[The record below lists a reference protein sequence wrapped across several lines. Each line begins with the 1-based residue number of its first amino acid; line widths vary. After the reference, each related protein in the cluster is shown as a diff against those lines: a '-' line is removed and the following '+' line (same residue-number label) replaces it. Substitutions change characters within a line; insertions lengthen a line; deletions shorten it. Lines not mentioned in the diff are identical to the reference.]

1 MVNYSR
7 RVKITIET
15 FDEAQKMAD
24 RYKSSHSFDGYL
36 KNKGILEKTES
47 VIGIADSDN
56 ESFVVLDV
64 EIAV

>member
-1 MVNYSR
+1 MVNHNR

-15 FDEAQKMAD
+15 FNEAQKIAD
-24 RYKSSHSFDGYL
+24 RYKSSYSFDGYL

-47 VIGIADSDN
+47 VSGIAESDDK
-56 ESFVVLDV
+56 SYVVLDV